1 MQKQIKRGRKKDD
14 EKEERMEIIIRKGNI
29 DEKINNSLITNAKAG
44 MIENEYFH
52 NA

>member
-1 MQKQIKRGRKKDD
+1 MQKKIKRGRKKDD
-14 EKEERMEIIIRKGNI
+14 EKKERMIIIRKGSR
-29 DEKINNSLITNAKAG
+29 DEKQNHSMLITNAKAG